1 MTQKT
6 AHPQAAHPQASHLP
20 VAPTSDDLLGQQAIT
35 EAVRNAYREVVGK
48 GSTAAARLYDP
59 EQLTLLP
66 RGAIA
71 QALGVGNPI
80 RAAGLTPGEVVIDL
94 GCGGGIDTILAA
106 HAVGPGG
113 KAIGLDMLPEMLEV
127 ASRHAAEAGVT
138 NVEWLLGRLEEI
150 PLPDDSVDV
159 VISNG
164 VVNLS
169 PRKSRVFA
177 EIHRILREGGRFVAA
192 DIVVDEDLP
201 PEILTNPAAWAG

>member
-1 MTQKT
+1 MKVE
-6 AHPQAAHPQASHLP
+6 AAHSPMAPASG
-20 VAPTSDDLLGQQAIT
+20 DLLAQEAIKET
-35 EAVRNAYREVVGK
+35 VRRAYRDVVGK
-48 GSTAAARLYDP
+48 ASRVAERLYDP
-59 EQLTLLP
+59 DQLNLLP
-66 RGAIA
+66 PGTVE

-80 RAAGLTPGEVVIDL
+80 RAATLNPGETVIDL

-106 HAVGPGG
+106 RAVGATG
-113 KAIGLDMLPEMLEV
+113 KAIGLDMLPEMLAV

-138 NVEWLLGRLEEI
+138 NVEWTRGYLEEV
-150 PLPDDSVDV
+150 PLPGASVDV

-177 EIHRILREGGRFVAA
+177 EIHRILRPGGRFALA